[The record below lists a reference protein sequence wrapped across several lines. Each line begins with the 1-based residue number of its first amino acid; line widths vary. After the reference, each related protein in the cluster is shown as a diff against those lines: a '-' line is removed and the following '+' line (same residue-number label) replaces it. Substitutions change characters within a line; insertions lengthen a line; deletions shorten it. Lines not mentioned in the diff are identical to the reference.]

1 MDGTG
6 VEVGPDEP
14 VSLVRYLRERAVTW
28 DAVVARHGL
37 RPLTPAEFV
46 GSADHHADFSVAYGA
61 PAGPRAFTSTVKLR
75 QAGFGE
81 AMHTEDSFHDAF
93 RAMIDRGLLPPATA

>member
-14 VSLVRYLRERAVTW
+14 VSLVRYLRERAATW

-46 GSADHHADFSVAYGA
+46 GSADHHAAFSVAYGA

-81 AMHTEDSFHDAF
+81 AMHTEDSFRDAF